1 MKAFY
6 IIHITVIL
14 EIILAIFIAIKLSE
28 FTLKI
33 RNLGVEIEK
42 SSELKLAKIKELRE
56 RLESFNKKCA
66 ERFSSNFDFVK
77 NLLMDILLQGV
88 MKKCLPKNNF
98 LSQIWN
104 YKTTIVSFLVTFFLF
119 RKKNA

>member
-14 EIILAIFIAIKLSE
+14 EIILAIFITIKLSE

-33 RNLGVEIEK
+33 RNLGAEIEK
-42 SSELKLAKIKELRE
+42 SSELKLDKIIKLRE
-56 RLESFNKKCA
+56 RLESFNTKCA
-66 ERFSSNFDFVK
+66 ERFSSNFDFIKKLFV
-77 NLLMDILLQGV
+77 DILLQGV
-88 MKKCLPKNNF
+88 MKKYLPKNNF

-104 YKTTIVSFLVTFFLF
+104 YKTTIVSFLLTLFFL